1 MSFGS
6 ETGRTRSGSKGF
18 SSKEKKQKRKKQEFH
33 SHRRAHFQE
42 SERRDPEEVR
52 ARTIL
57 ALDKLGHQVL
67 SSEPGGYDL
76 HDWIRSL
83 NSLLVDFREKVGA
96 ERVAEEFGTRS
107 QEILGRL
114 VPSSSAK
121 DIDSEMEKLTQE
133 QEAARVAVDEAVKR
147 AAARRASLREERDAC
162 GKELKAEKE
171 KLAELREARQSRQ
184 FFSRIL
190 RAGPS
195 TEVAEARVA
204 ELESKLKNL
213 EEEIERSRKARSA
226 AGGGAQAEGD
236 PAYLEAQ
243 QRFEAARD
251 KLLELQVSRQ
261 NLLQLASERE
271 EATQAL
277 SAMISALKLSE
288 ATSSEAGAQKP

>member
-42 SERRDPEEVR
+42 SERLDPEEVR

-57 ALDKLGHQVL
+57 SLDKLGHQVL

-76 HDWIRSL
+76 DDWIRSL
-83 NSLLVDFREKVGA
+83 NSLLEDFQEKVGA
-96 ERVAEEFGTRS
+96 ERVAEEFRTRS
-107 QEILGRL
+107 QEILGRIA
-114 VPSSSAK
+114 PSSSAA

-133 QEAARVAVDEAVKR
+133 EEAARVAIDEAVKR
-147 AAARRASLREERDAC
+147 AAARRASLREEREAC
-162 GKELKAEKE
+162 VKDLKAEKE

-195 TEVAEARVA
+195 TGEAEARVA

-213 EEEIERSRKARSA
+213 EEEIERSRKARSS
-226 AGGGAQAEGD
+226 AGAGAPGEGD
-236 PAYLEAQ
+236 SGYLEAQ
-243 QRFEAARD
+243 QRLEAARD
-251 KLLELQVSRQ
+251 RLLDLQSSRQ

-271 EATQAL
+271 VATQAI
-277 SAMISALKLSE
+277 SAMISALKLGGAAS
-288 ATSSEAGAQKP
+288 TDAGAQER

>member
-33 SHRRAHFQE
+33 SHRRGHFQE

-57 ALDKLGHQVL
+57 ALDKLGHQIL

-76 HDWIRSL
+76 DDWIRSI
-83 NSLLVDFREKVGA
+83 NSLLVDFQEKVGA
-96 ERVAEEFGTRS
+96 ERVAEEFRTRS
-107 QEILGRL
+107 QEILGGL

-133 QEAARVAVDEAVKR
+133 EEAARVAVDEAVKR
-147 AAARRASLREERDAC
+147 AAARRAALREERDTC
-162 GKELKAEKE
+162 GKELKAEKV
-171 KLAELREARQSRQ
+171 KLAELREAKQSRQ
-184 FFSRIL
+184 FLSRIL

-195 TEVAEARVA
+195 TQEAEARVA

-213 EEEIERSRKARSA
+213 EEEIERSRKARPA
-226 AGGGAQAEGD
+226 AGGGAPGEGD
-236 PAYLEAQ
+236 FGYLEAQ
-243 QRFEAARD
+243 QRLEAARD
-251 KLLELQVSRQ
+251 KLLDLQSSRQ
-261 NLLQLASERE
+261 NLLQLAGERE
-271 EATQAL
+271 VATQAI
-277 SAMISALKLSE
+277 SAMISALKLGGT
-288 ATSSEAGAQKP
+288 ASSDAGAQEA